1 MERMKR
7 KERKKIKKDKEAKI
21 NGKLVC
27 VKGATILY
35 VYLCTVC
42 VSEWWWGGR
51 VIYHWTNAGL
61 WGVLVEVGVSR
72 GRALS
77 ARMVLLLK

>member
-1 MERMKR
+1 MYH
-7 KERKKIKKDKEAKI
+7 
-21 NGKLVC
+21 VC
-27 VKGATILY
+27 VG
-35 VYLCTVC
+35 VV
-42 VSEWWWGGR
+42 VGGR

>member
-42 VSEWWWGGR
+42 VCRSGG
-51 VIYHWTNAGL
+51 G
-61 WGVLVEVGVSR
+61 GGVSSIT
-72 GRALS
+72 GQMLGCGGCWW
-77 ARMVLLLK
+77 KWG